1 MPVIE
6 SANILQKVSAHVQ
19 MLLTER
25 LPGWAVY
32 HSFRHTEET
41 VNACRDIGEGMKL
54 AKAELEMVQIA
65 AWFHDTGY
73 TVSVVD
79 HEEHSVEIAQAFLS
93 SREYPSDRIARIGA
107 AIRATKVPQQP
118 SNVMEQVLCDADMAH
133 LGSKRFFEKSNLLRL
148 EIEKRTG
155 GTLNDADWL
164 RTNIDFV
171 SRCQYHTPYARSAFS
186 RRQMKNLAGLQE
198 QLREVL
204 AMTEKEAAKAGLKK
218 EKLEKEKRPE
228 RGIET
233 MFRTIPGNHLQLSAM
248 ADNKANLMIS
258 TNSIII
264 SLVFGLLVSK
274 LDTNPHLMIPTLM
287 LLAVC
292 LVAMIFAILT
302 TRPNI
307 TSGVFT
313 REDIEKKRAN
323 LLFFG
328 NFHNSSLEDFEWGMR
343 EMMKDSEYLY
353 GAMIKDL
360 YFLGIVLGRK
370 YRYLRI
376 CYTVFMYGLII
387 SVIAFAVAFMTAP
400 PAVP

>member
-1 MPVIE
+1 MIT
-6 SANILQKVSAHVQ
+6 SNDILRNASTYVQ
-19 MLLTER
+19 SLLNER
-25 LPGWAVY
+25 LPSWVVY
-32 HSFRHTEET
+32 HSFSHTEEA
-41 VNACRDIGEGMKL
+41 VDACRAIGEGSKL
-54 AKAELEMVQIA
+54 AKSDMEMVQIA

-79 HEEHSVEIAQAFLS
+79 HEEHSVEIANAFLS
-93 SREYPSDRIARIGA
+93 SQDYPADRIARIGT

-118 SNVMEQVLCDADMAH
+118 STLMEQVLCDADMAH

-155 GTLNDADWL
+155 AALNDADWL
-164 RTNIDFV
+164 KTNIDFAA
-171 SRCQYHTPYARSAFS
+171 RCQYHTPYAREEFT
-186 RRQMKNLAGLQE
+186 RRHMKNLAALQE
-198 QLREVL
+198 KLREVL
-204 AMTEKEAAKAGLKK
+204 ATSDGEAAMAERNK
-218 EKLEKEKRPE
+218 EKLERDKRPE

-233 MFRTIPGNHLQLSAM
+233 MFRTVPGNHLQLSAM

-264 SLVFGLLVSK
+264 SIVFGLLVSK
-274 LDTNPHLMIPTLM
+274 LDTNPHLMIPTL
-287 LLAVC
+287 LLVTSC
-292 LVAMIFAILT
+292 LVAMVFAILT

-307 TSGVFT
+307 TSGTFT

-328 NFHNSSLEDFEWGMR
+328 NFHRTSLEDFDWGMK
-343 EMMKDSEYLY
+343 EMMKDREYLY

-370 YRYLRI
+370 YRYLRM
-376 CYTVFMYGLII
+376 CYTIFMYGLIV
-387 SVIAFAVAFMTAP
+387 SVIAFVIAFISAP
-400 PAVP
+400 SSTP